1 MGAEIYDARIRPSG
15 INKTGLEIHYFN
27 KIGINKIINNI
38 WIDSKIKTMHIQI
51 KYDTKHR
58 GKITN
63 EMTLNAALLDQK
75 QYHYL

>member
-15 INKTGLEIHYFN
+15 INKTGSEIHYFN
-27 KIGINKIINNI
+27 KIGINKITNNI
-38 WIDSKIKTMHIQI
+38 WIEPRKIK
-51 KYDTKHR
+51 YNTKHG